1 MGQLRVISCRS
12 TIIYPWIYLFGP
24 EQQHCGICK
33 PVRLVPGYK
42 HAALWS
48 ERAAKIKKN
57 MMCYSWSCLVAGCL
71 IGSLVKINFGWCSM
85 PTTETWCSP
94 TAESE
99 CQWVSTNRK
108 SAVPLERHAVVP
120 QEAKE
125 ARTSTVSNT
134 KNERKFLLVYPFVL
148 ENCADE
154 DMAASDAVI
163 SAYGV
168 RNQAL
173 ISLGSWSFWRDELQK
188 AWKLRWESD
197 IQATQQQGI
206 W

>member
-1 MGQLRVISCRS
+1 M
-12 TIIYPWIYLFGP
+12 
-24 EQQHCGICK
+24 
-33 PVRLVPGYK
+33 
-42 HAALWS
+42 
-48 ERAAKIKKN
+48 
-57 MMCYSWSCLVAGCL
+57 
-71 IGSLVKINFGWCSM
+71 
-85 PTTETWCSP
+85 
-94 TAESE
+94 
-99 CQWVSTNRK
+99 
-108 SAVPLERHAVVP
+108 PLERHAVVP

-173 ISLGSWSFWRDELQK
+173 ISLGS
-188 AWKLRWESD
+188 
-197 IQATQQQGI
+197 
-206 W
+206 